1 MDNLLKDETLV
12 KYFIEELNNSFTHHK
27 HLVQQVNNFIAF
39 YLTFTIG
46 SISISATFL
55 EGYNMKGIGLTE
67 SLVFISVLF
76 LNMLIGSIILSKV
89 IRNRYAISRHREKIR
104 WIRAKFYAEESF
116 DHDKMC
122 GVFDQKHPALEG
134 INEVKKEEFFVKVL
148 GASDLSKKTINEIL
162 LLIIIL
168 FLFIGTQSFLHLQK
182 QMNVLDITWYLFGQ
196 TLCLLVLFLL
206 LNIGIQNY
214 RFIKYTKDEKE
225 RRVEASKIKEEAT

>member
-1 MDNLLKDETLV
+1 MDNLLKDKTLV
-12 KYFIEELNNSFTHHK
+12 NYFIQELNNSFTHHK

-55 EGYNMKGIGLTE
+55 EGYNTNGISLTE
-67 SLVFISVLF
+67 SLAFISVLF

-89 IRNRYAISRHREKIR
+89 IRNRYAISRHREKIK
-104 WIRAKFYAEESF
+104 WIRAKFYEGESF

-122 GVFDQKHPALEG
+122 GVFDQKHPALED
-134 INEVKKEEFFVKVL
+134 IKEHEEEFFVKVL

-162 LLIIIL
+162 LLIIIS

-182 QMNVLDITWYLFGQ
+182 QANVLDITWYLFGQ
-196 TLCLLVLFLL
+196 ILSLLVLFLL
-206 LNIGIQNY
+206 FNIGIQNH
-214 RFIKYTKDEKE
+214 RFIKYTKDEKD
-225 RRVEASKIKEEAT
+225 RREEALKIDGEAT